1 MEEKNESQAHEFWQ
15 ENGEP
20 EQKPIIFRVL
30 CIRVGVGGVGAWLVG
45 DGEDCACLEEGRW
58 WRQDGGDRRAK
69 FAGEERDYWGVNK
82 ELLWPTYLILLNV

>member
-30 CIRVGVGGVGAWLVG
+30 CIRVGVGGVGACLVG
-45 DGEDCACLEEGRW
+45 DGAGLCMPRGGEMVETG
-58 WRQDGGDRRAK
+58 WRGQKSEVRRRRA
-69 FAGEERDYWGVNK
+69 R
-82 ELLWPTYLILLNV
+82 